1 MGEETA
7 RTLERSLLLALALAA
22 PALCLGQEAG
32 SSGVAASTPASST
45 PASTTPVAT
54 SAPAAEAPGAVLP
67 GAALPGLTA
76 PLPVTG
82 AGLTGLTSLPA
93 EYTNYGASVGVG
105 ESDNVNL
112 SATHP
117 ESQTLTAANLFFD
130 LIRSGSRLNL
140 NAVGN
145 FSDTDYLQGAYSNQV
160 LGRFDGLANVT
171 LWEHHLRWLV
181 RDDYGDSQVD
191 VLESLTPVNLQ
202 RINIFSTGPDL
213 TLQPTLAS
221 FVDLQGL
228 YARNDWQDDPFS
240 GNTETG
246 TVTVGHQLSPAASL
260 SLVGQVQQEQFDNT
274 TVNKNYQVREY
285 YGHYALTAARTSVDL
300 QGGLEQANDTGSW
313 TSSPLVRVA
322 ITRGVSPFSTV
333 TVSGGREYSNAMGN
347 FAGIDTGATG
357 GIPVG
362 GAAQTTGNALRTY
375 GDLDWG
381 FRRQRTSINLIGDW
395 ARSSYDVQSQFNFT
409 QTSIGLNL
417 GRQLTPRL
425 SANVMATIDRGQYG
439 NQGFT
444 NTYGTGSAGLVYRP
458 GSWVVIY
465 GRYDHELQR
474 SSGLTRG
481 LGYDENRIFVMVGY
495 YPHSASTSL
504 PQGMQGAGF
513 P

>member
-32 SSGVAASTPASST
+32 SSGVAESTPASST
-45 PASTTPVAT
+45 PASSAPAV
-54 SAPAAEAPGAVLP
+54 SAPAAGAPGAVLP
-67 GAALPGLTA
+67 GAALPGLAA

-93 EYTNYGASVGVG
+93 EYTNYGVSAGVG

-112 SATHP
+112 SPTHP
-117 ESQTLTAANLFFD
+117 ESQTLSAANLFFD

-145 FSDTDYLQGAYSNQV
+145 FSDTDYLEGAYSNQV
-160 LGRFDGLANVT
+160 LGRFDGLADVT
-171 LWEHHLRWLV
+171 LWEHHLTWLV
-181 RDDYGDSQVD
+181 RDDYGDSQVNA
-191 VLESLTPVNLQ
+191 LESLTPANLQ

-213 TLQPTLAS
+213 TLQPTLSS
-221 FVDLQGL
+221 FVELQGL
-228 YARNDWQDDPFS
+228 YARNDWEDDPFS

-246 TVTVGHQLSPAASL
+246 TVTVGHQFSPAATL

-274 TVNKNYQVREY
+274 TANKNYQVREY
-285 YGHYALTAARTSVDL
+285 YAHYALKAARTTVDL
-300 QGGLEQANDTGSW
+300 QGGLDQANDTGSW

-322 ITRGVSPFSTV
+322 ITRSVSPFSTV
-333 TVSGGREYSNAMGN
+333 SVSGGREYSNAMGN
-347 FAGIDTGATG
+347 FAGIDTGVTG

-362 GAAQTTGNALRTY
+362 SAAQTTGNALRTY
-375 GDLDWG
+375 GNLDWG

-395 ARSSYDVQSQFNFT
+395 ERSSYDVESKYNFT
-409 QTSIGLNL
+409 LTDVGLNL

-425 SANVMATIDRGQYG
+425 SANIMATVDRGQYG

-444 NTYGTGSAGLVYRP
+444 NTYGTGTAGLVYRP
-458 GSWVVIY
+458 GTWVVIY
-465 GRYDHELQR
+465 GRYDHR
-474 SSGLTRG
+474 SS
-481 LGYDENRIFVMVGY
+481 
-495 YPHSASTSL
+495 AL
-504 PQGMQGAGF
+504 PG
-513 P
+513 